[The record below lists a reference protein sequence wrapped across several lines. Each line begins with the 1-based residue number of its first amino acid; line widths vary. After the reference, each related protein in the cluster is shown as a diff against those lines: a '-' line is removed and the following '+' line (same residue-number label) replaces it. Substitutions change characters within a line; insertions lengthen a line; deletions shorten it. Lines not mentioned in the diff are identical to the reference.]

1 MAYEDAGREGVDES
15 RGSDGRVG
23 ACSAVGAV
31 LRKRAVVRDGQTGGV
46 ALGWDAQALV
56 TF

>member
-1 MAYEDAGREGVDES
+1 MAYADAGREGVDES